1 MSLKGKLELL
11 TGAMSS
17 SMTLELR
24 DKDGVPIKKLN
35 NDGETLGQA
44 NVQNGMRIHV
54 IDSAPSLLDGEDTP
68 DVAFNLSR
76 DEYEKREES
85 ALSFLKRNRLGRFDE
100 EKMKEKV
107 ETEEQE
113 TKLGES
119 IKQGERCEVRVP
131 GNPTRR
137 GEVRFVGPV
146 HFKEGIWVG
155 IHYDEPLGKNDG
167 SVGGK
172 RYFDSKSNY
181 GGFVRPSNVTVGDF
195 PEIEDLDEI

>member
-1 MSLKGKLELL
+1 MNLKGKLELL

-17 SMTLELR
+17 SMRLELR
-24 DKDGVPIKKLN
+24 DKDGVPIQKIT
-35 NDGETLGQA
+35 DDSATLAQL

-54 IDSAPSLLDGEDTP
+54 IDTAPSLLEEDTP
-68 DVAFNLSR
+68 DVAFNLSK

-85 ALSFLKRNRLGRFDE
+85 ALSFLKKNRLGRFDD
-100 EKMKEKV
+100 EKMKQKQEQ
-107 ETEEQE
+107 EERE
-113 TKLGES
+113 TKLAES
-119 IKQGERCEVRVP
+119 IKAGDRCEVRVP

-155 IHYDEPLGKNDG
+155 IHYDEPMGKNDG

-172 RYFDSKSNY
+172 RYFESKPNY
-181 GGFVRPSNVTVGDF
+181 GGFVRPSHVTVGDF
-195 PEIEDLDEI
+195 PEVVDLDEI